1 MRVRVGYERVLLL
14 GAADE
19 ELPVVEPSGLRL
31 SGLAF
36 FVRFDRVFES
46 PAGGEPAG
54 ASELN
59 RLLRVSFDH
68 VNGIG
73 FHPLEGLD
81 CGREVVSWLVEEA
94 DPCEPEVAHPR
105 PVEREVFD
113 ELLERHWDLFVEDA
127 RLSSTAYQLFPL
139 DVAAS
144 GGRSSLGAGVGGR
157 SA

>member
-19 ELPVVEPSGLRL
+19 ELPVVESSGLRL

-36 FVRFDRVFES
+36 FVRFGRVFE
-46 PAGGEPAG
+46 PATGGEPAG
-54 ASELN
+54 ASDLN
-59 RLLRVSFDH
+59 RLSFDRED
-68 VNGIG
+68 GIG

-81 CGREVVSWLVEEA
+81 CDWEVVSWLVEEA
-94 DPCEPEVAHPR
+94 DPSEPEVAYPR

-113 ELLERHWDLFVEDA
+113 ELLERYWDLFVEDA
-127 RLSSTAYQLFPL
+127 GLSSTAYQLFPL
-139 DVAAS
+139 DAVS
-144 GGRSSLGAGVGGR
+144 GGLPSLGVGGGGR

>member
-14 GAADE
+14 GAVDE
-19 ELPVVEPSGLRL
+19 ELPVVGSSGLRL

-36 FVRFDRVFES
+36 FVRFGRVFES
-46 PAGGEPAG
+46 ATGGEPAG
-54 ASELN
+54 ASDLN

-68 VNGIG
+68 VDGIG

-81 CGREVVSWLVEEA
+81 CDWEVVSWLVEEA
-94 DPCEPEVAHPR
+94 DPSEPEVAYPR

-127 RLSSTAYQLFPL
+127 CLSSTAYQLFPL
-139 DVAAS
+139 DAVS
-144 GGRSSLGAGVGGR
+144 GGRPSLGVGGGGR